1 MDEDNCTFN
10 RQKDRIALGD
20 VTNKLGKRGFST
32 FSCVLE
38 EGVDGIKENN
48 KGKSILVNEKERIK
62 SSCVLP
68 RSCSEINSLMEN
80 AFSGIS
86 KAIGENRENKKNVFV
101 LDEVKDLACNRKGP
115 VTLDFSKDGVFRR
128 NDAHFQDC
136 DERKEISI
144 SGGSKGSIYN
154 MELMVE
160 AFLGADD
167 IRTSAE
173 AGDKSGDYCEILEH
187 NVSLDKEYG
196 NKRKNTDTND
206 EFVVSLENVHSDTDL
221 LQDEGDHLGEED
233 FDQSETGSV
242 EHNRL
247 PLSQE
252 SRCFGLERCT
262 NRKGGDCSSTNAS
275 IELIKDCSCSF
286 CTKAAYIWT
295 DLHYQDLKARIAS
308 KLIISPEMRNHFP
321 FTLIYL
327 LVFMGIHIHFV
338 AIRKIEKEASL
349 LVERSCGRTE
359 TEKHGNTPQNSS
371 GVSSLDS
378 KLMDQWRSLFS
389 QMEKTYE
396 HEGNHLVSLIVLFLC
411 ITPFHIWVVKSGL
424 IF

>member
-20 VTNKLGKRGFST
+20 VTNKLGKRGFSM
-32 FSCVLE
+32 FSGVLE

-62 SSCVLP
+62 SSCVLR

-115 VTLDFSKDGVFRR
+115 VMLDFSKDGFFRR

-167 IRTSAE
+167 IRTSGE

-196 NKRKNTDTND
+196 NKWKNMDTND

-221 LQDEGDHLGEED
+221 LQDEGDHLGVED

-242 EHNRL
+242 EYNRL
-247 PLSQE
+247 RLSQE

-295 DLHYQDLKARIAS
+295 DLHYQDLKARIA
-308 KLIISPEMRNHFP
+308 
-321 FTLIYL
+321 T
-327 LVFMGIHIHFV
+327 
-338 AIRKIEKEASL
+338 IRKSEKEASL
-349 LVERSCGRTE
+349 LVERSCRRTE
-359 TEKHGNTPQNSS
+359 TLKHGNTPQNSS

-396 HEGNHLVSLIVLFLC
+396 HEGNHLEASLLSLKDLQEEFARWI
-411 ITPFHIWVVKSGL
+411 
-424 IF
+424 